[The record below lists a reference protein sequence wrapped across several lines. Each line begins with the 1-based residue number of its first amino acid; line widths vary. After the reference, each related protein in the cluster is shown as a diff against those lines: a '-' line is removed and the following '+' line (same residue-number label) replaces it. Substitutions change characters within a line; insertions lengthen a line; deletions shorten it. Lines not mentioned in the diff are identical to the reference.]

1 MSVQCQAK
9 MSKDMKESLNSFQK
23 ELDIMSAYWEEPE
36 KAKEIAN
43 KHLKA
48 NPDLEFIGGWGTPRG
63 VLEELAVERKVI
75 KKEETKE
82 KPTRGGKRTGAGRK
96 KSEKT
101 IVMRVPESMEQMIKD
116 LISKHKS
123 KTQ

>member
-9 MSKDMKESLNSFQK
+9 MSNDMKESLNNFQK
-23 ELDIMSAYWEEPE
+23 ELDIMSPYWKTPE
-36 KAKEIAN
+36 KAKGIAN
-43 KHLKA
+43 KHLKE

-63 VLEELAVERKVI
+63 VLEELEVERKVI
-75 KKEETKE
+75 KEEKETQ
-82 KPTRGGKRTGAGRK
+82 RGGKRKGAGRK
-96 KSEKT
+96 KGEKT
-101 IVMRVPESMEQMIKD
+101 IVMRVPESMEQMVKD